1 MIPHHVYYQLA
12 IVGFL
17 WLCLMLHYIWP
28 SRDTVL
34 LVTGRMRVVPDGRVP
49 YPPRGPSGYNFPT
62 RDDTRW

>member
-28 SRDTVL
+28 SRDAVL
-34 LVTGRMRVVPDGRVP
+34 LVTGPMRVVPGGRVR
-49 YPPRGPSGYNFPT
+49 YPPCGPSGYNLPT
-62 RDDTRW
+62 SDDTRW

>member
-28 SRDTVL
+28 SRDAVL
-34 LVTGRMRVVPDGRVP
+34 LVTG
-49 YPPRGPSGYNFPT
+49 PPRGPSGYNFPT
-62 RDDTRW
+62 SDDTRW